1 LYYCEI
7 KTTQNLDSK
16 YAIRIAVGQLLEY
29 QYFNQKNA
37 NLEIVIGSKS
47 RDSEIDFVKSLNM
60 RLTYLDELTNEFI
73 TE

>member
-1 LYYCEI
+1 M
-7 KTTQNLDSK
+7 DSK

-29 QYFNQKNA
+29 QYFNQKKA
-37 NLEIVIGSKS
+37 NLEIVIGSKP